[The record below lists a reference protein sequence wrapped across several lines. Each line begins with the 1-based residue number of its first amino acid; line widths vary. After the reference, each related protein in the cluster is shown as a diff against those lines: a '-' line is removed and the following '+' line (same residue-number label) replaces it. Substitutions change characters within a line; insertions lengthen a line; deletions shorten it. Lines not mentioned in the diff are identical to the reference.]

1 MKQNIFI
8 LLLNI
13 LRIFCDGAPNIY
25 RWMADNAYI
34 CGPTKD
40 FDGSILL
47 FLNEEQ
53 GRECRACDTKHE
65 GVPYRACG
73 IRITQKEIEPRV
85 ACYPKKNTTPLYDS
99 FVCIIWNLNNS
110 CFVPQICID
119 DYILRYST
127 AFMDQSNESQ
137 HANLTVGDKI
147 NFLDNVELNVLEK
160 KIPKNVHPEITKLAQ
175 LDKKTL
181 RKNDLNSENT
191 INDGGKV
198 FDPFISQQYDPDAFT
213 VINVNTASEPT
224 KRNEMHFQSAAVNKY
239 VSNVSSGNSPIST
252 TFSKNLHIQS
262 LSQKTIYSLSNE
274 HSQAPIPTSPSSSL
288 NMDKSDKEF
297 LLEEPKEDTRQ
308 ILLQKRRNIH
318 RFFGTTTI
326 PTTTTLPP
334 TTKTPRI
341 CQDKYKLCC
350 FWAIAGE
357 CETNPFWMRIQ
368 CPKSC
373 GTCDCSLR
381 EADKCISTGI
391 NCTIPTTTAAPVT
404 ETLQPYRPALRIST
418 FTTKITTV
426 FVIISFLG

>member
-1 MKQNIFI
+1 ME
-8 LLLNI
+8 
-13 LRIFCDGAPNIY
+13 IY
-25 RWMADNAYI
+25 QTI
-34 CGPTKD
+34 SGGPTKD

-53 GRECRACDTKHE
+53 GRECRACDTKQE

-85 ACYPKKNTTPLYDS
+85 ACYP
-99 FVCIIWNLNNS
+99 I
-110 CFVPQICID
+110 PQICID

-147 NFLDNVELNVLEK
+147 NVLDNVELNVLEK
-160 KIPKNVHPEITKLAQ
+160 KIPKNVHPKITKLAQ

-341 CQDKYKLCC
+341 CQDKYKVRCAVSGLSLENVRQIHSGCE
-350 FWAIAGE
+350 FNVLNRVERAIALV
-357 CETNPFWMRIQ
+357 C
-368 CPKSC
+368 
-373 GTCDCSLR
+373 
-381 EADKCISTGI
+381 
-391 NCTIPTTTAAPVT
+391 CTF
-404 ETLQPYRPALRIST
+404 S
-418 FTTKITTV
+418 
-426 FVIISFLG
+426 